1 MPPTVR
7 RRSIRLRQPTTRATT
22 LLAPAGSISG
32 TLVVNAYID
41 WARMAC
47 PAAVGQDARLTPAG
61 GGPPRN
67 WLRTGI
73 RPSGRHDAM
82 FFVNTAYRFFSG
94 RFGLGA
100 ASIFFLS
107 STPAPGTP
115 PPPPSPIFGLL
126 TPV

>member
-1 MPPTVR
+1 VPGRMLGSCQRRAVAKRERHPT
-7 RRSIRLRQPTTRATT
+7 
-22 LLAPAGSISG
+22 AGH
-32 TLVVNAYID
+32 
-41 WARMAC
+41 
-47 PAAVGQDARLTPAG
+47 DARLAPAG

-73 RPSGRHDAM
+73 RPSGQHDAM
-82 FFVNTAYRFFSG
+82 FFVNAAYRFFNG

-115 PPPPSPIFGLL
+115 PPPLPPIFGLL